1 MVSLKLRP
9 TPRCYWCRGVR
20 HPGAWF
26 HSVKDIANLTP
37 WCQWHGRDFAYAN
50 VSMKAKPYIC
60 EYLHESE
67 TIHMRISPR
76 KRNHVKI
83 LQPMNNGPRW
93 VRIVKNEGQ
102 KSNDTALM
110 YGDSVRVKFRA
121 ETATIFNISQQVTKR
136 QRIVVSVTR
145 YKKNKKYSP
154 LRVKKK
160 FWCTIRRLSDR
171 EHIYFL
177 L

>member
-1 MVSLKLRP
+1 
-9 TPRCYWCRGVR
+9 
-20 HPGAWF
+20 
-26 HSVKDIANLTP
+26 
-37 WCQWHGRDFAYAN
+37 
-50 VSMKAKPYIC
+50 MKAKPYIC

-121 ETATIFNISQQVTKR
+121 EAATIFNISQQVTKR

-160 FWCTIRRLSDR
+160 F
-171 EHIYFL
+171 
-177 L
+177 